1 MVWYTGCEPWMLSI
15 LVFPALL
22 ISDSGL
28 GALRGSSLPGKGLS
42 PFRSDGQKG
51 QGEYTIFWLKNKAG
65 GRGPISPEAQGLE
78 GGTAFPAPTQ

>member
-28 GALRGSSLPGKGLS
+28 GALRGKQSPGKGAVPL
-42 PFRSDGQKG
+42 PQ
-51 QGEYTIFWLKNKAG
+51 
-65 GRGPISPEAQGLE
+65 
-78 GGTAFPAPTQ
+78 